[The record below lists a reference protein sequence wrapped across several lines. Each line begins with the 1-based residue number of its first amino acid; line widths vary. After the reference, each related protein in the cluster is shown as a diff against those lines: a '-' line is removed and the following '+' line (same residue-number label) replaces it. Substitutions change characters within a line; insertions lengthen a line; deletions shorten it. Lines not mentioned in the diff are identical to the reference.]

1 MVAAGTEG
9 SKIWTFGPKSGVFDV
24 GRVAGGV
31 LGVLGGVLG
40 VLGGVLGLLGAVGV
54 LGVLGLLGAVGVLG
68 VLGVL
73 GVVGVLGEV
82 GVDAVPPDDPA
93 SEDPPPHP
101 TNTRHKLPAMTE
113 TPTDTGLKL
122 RMPTR

>member
-40 VLGGVLGLLGAVGV
+40 VLGGVLGV
-54 LGVLGLLGAVGVLG
+54 LGAVGVLG

-73 GVVGVLGEV
+73 GV
-82 GVDAVPPDDPA
+82 DAVPPDDPA
-93 SEDPPPHP
+93 SDEPPPHP

-113 TPTDTGLKL
+113 TPTDTALKL

>member
-31 LGVLGGVLG
+31 LGVLGGVPG
-40 VLGGVLGLLGAVGV
+40 VLGGVLGV
-54 LGVLGLLGAVGVLG
+54 LGAVGVLG

-82 GVDAVPPDDPA
+82 GVLGVLGVDAVPPDDPA
-93 SEDPPPHP
+93 SDEPPPHP

-122 RMPTR
+122 RMPRR

>member
-31 LGVLGGVLG
+31 LGVLGGALG
-40 VLGGVLGLLGAVGV
+40 AAGGVLGLLGALGV
-54 LGVLGLLGAVGVLG
+54 LGVLGGVLG

-82 GVDAVPPDDPA
+82 GVLGVDAVPPDDPA
-93 SEDPPPHP
+93 ADEPPPHP

-113 TPTDTGLKL
+113 TPADTGLKL